1 MGLWSPCF
9 FENKIVSSFSLKH
22 HDEFFG
28 TNPPLV
34 EPTPV
39 TEMALSEYSHEN
51 LRIVSKNWTEP
62 VVVRKMFA
70 NSPALKWA
78 DNKDLLSPLNK
89 FNVSV
94 VQNSTMGKDHHINC
108 GTHPGKDAVMT
119 NFGDAVK

>member
-1 MGLWSPCF
+1 
-9 FENKIVSSFSLKH
+9 
-22 HDEFFG
+22 
-28 TNPPLV
+28 
-34 EPTPV
+34 
-39 TEMALSEYSHEN
+39 
-51 LRIVSKNWTEP
+51 
-62 VVVRKMFA
+62 MFA

-108 GTHPGKDAVMT
+108 GDHPGKDAVMT